1 MYGLRYDRRTLK
13 ELRPIPARDT
23 ARILSVVETLKDNP
37 RRHGVEKM
45 AGSEG
50 YRIRI
55 GDYRVLFTIDDVQ
68 RLVTVYRI
76 KHRREVYR

>member
-13 ELRPIPARDT
+13 ELRPIPAPDT
-23 ARILSVVETLKDNP
+23 TRILAAIESLKQEP

-50 YRIRI
+50 YRIRV
-55 GDYRVLFTIDDVQ
+55 GDYRVLFTIDDAQ
-68 RLVTVYRI
+68 QLITVYRI
-76 KHRREVYR
+76 KHRREAYR